1 MRPSQLIV
9 AAFVGALYASG
20 VAAAQG
26 ERASAAID
34 LAHQPENLRPGDWV
48 WAPDASPEGPVAV
61 LVDLSR
67 QLATVYRNGV
77 RIGVATISS
86 GRRRHETPTGVFT
99 VLQKDLHHRS
109 SKYNNAR
116 MPFQLRLTE
125 DGVALHAGGLPGY
138 PESHGCVH
146 LPYAFAQRLFQ
157 IVSIGVA
164 VVMTGAPGER
174 VDGAGAGLLAPIDAA
189 GTARDHRPLDN
200 ADYRWTPE
208 ASPGG
213 PISII
218 LSRASQEAVV
228 LRNGLE
234 IGRAHA
240 TIPTDNQATLTVTMS
255 RGASGQPLWRRI
267 GADGASAEALPLNTI
282 IAGVSI
288 PEPFLAALWA
298 ALEPGATMLITPAPV
313 EGALPRAT
321 AAAAGEPADPTGQ
334 PR

>member
-1 MRPSQLIV
+1 M
-9 AAFVGALYASG
+9 
-20 VAAAQG
+20 
-26 ERASAAID
+26 
-34 LAHQPENLRPGDWV
+34 

-99 VLQKDLHHRS
+99 VLQKDVHHHS
-109 SKYNNAR
+109 NKYNNAP

-164 VVMTGAPGER
+164 VVMTGEAGEH

-189 GTARDHRPLDN
+189 GAERDHRPLDS

-208 ASPGG
+208 TSPSG

-218 LSRASQEAVV
+218 LSRASQEVVV
-228 LRNGLE
+228 LRDGVE

-240 TIPTDNQATLTVTMS
+240 AIPTDSQATLTLSMS
-255 RGASGQPLWRRI
+255 RDASGQPLWRRI
-267 GADGASAEALPLNTI
+267 GAEGASAEAQPLDTI
-282 IAGVSI
+282 VAGVTI

-298 ALEPGATMLITPAPV
+298 ALEPGATMLVTPAPV
-313 EGALPRAT
+313 EGAMPHTPAG
-321 AAAAGEPADPTGQ
+321 AAGEH
-334 PR
+334 